1 MANLEIK
8 HGDEFATTSEIISQ
22 NTDVQH
28 KNILELIKTY
38 LEQIEQFGVVA
49 FETRKGKALPQGGFA
64 KPTEVAILNE
74 QQATFLLTLMRNS
87 DVVVRF
93 KLELVKEFYRLR
105 NDSQPKARDLPPAK
119 VNDHMIAFKTT
130 FQVLSKIKGIDQNL
144 LATQGLK
151 LAQAG
156 TGIPL
161 HDYLRLALPTPDPT
175 NVPELNATAI
185 GKRYNLGP
193 RKMNEQLEQFG
204 LIERNEKNKPV
215 LTQEGAKYGAMVP
228 YTEHG
233 HSGYQPL
240 FFRTVFD
247 LLDGLMGVGA

>member
-1 MANLEIK
+1 MANLVVK
-8 HGDEFATTSEIISQ
+8 HGDEFATTSSIIASNTGNEHASVIKLVRTYQSDLEEFGRVGFEI
-22 NTDVQH
+22 
-28 KNILELIKTY
+28 EP
-38 LEQIEQFGVVA
+38 
-49 FETRKGKALPQGGFA
+49 FETAGGMQQR
-64 KPTEVAILNE
+64 EISVLNE
-74 QQATFLLTLMRNS
+74 QQATLLLTYMRNS
-87 DVVVRF
+87 DVVRKF
-93 KLELVKEFYRLR
+93 KKALVKEFYRLR

-161 HDYLRLALPTPDPT
+161 HDYLRLALPAPDPT